1 MKLVYSVKNMMLI
14 LEIVQI
20 VILDLN
26 KKKANVFVN
35 DIINTLTMVNQ
46 YN

>member
-35 DIINTLTMVNQ
+35 DIINTLTMVN
-46 YN
+46 